1 MREQVRVSESVTAS
15 AVADRMVFENVFA
28 NLLNQYLSGFI
39 DDVSAKQLKLGAWS
53 GQFPGEDSLPR
64 SLALP

>member
-1 MREQVRVSESVTAS
+1 
-15 AVADRMVFENVFA
+15 MVFENVFA

-53 GQFPGEDSLPR
+53 GECRIP
-64 SLALP
+64 